1 MTASPTR
8 SEAEDTEDSEDTA
21 DGAEP
26 AGGAAASTGRA
37 ARTRAL
43 KPDEVAALEEQRD
56 FLLRSL
62 DDLEQEH
69 EAGDVDEHDYTA
81 LRDDYTARAA
91 RVLRALEA
99 HQARVAAPRSSRAR
113 WRTLA
118 TVAGVV
124 LFALA
129 AGVLVAQAA
138 GRRQSGDSATG
149 NIRETARQ
157 QIDDAV
163 TIAAEGD
170 LAGAIDRLDGILG
183 DDPDNV
189 EALTWKGWFQY
200 RSGDATSMATLTDAV
215 ETDPEFPTTH
225 AFLAVILRDL
235 GRPDY
240 ALRELDRLDELD
252 PPAEVQQMVAG
263 LREELE
269 AATASST
276 TSTTAPAG

>member
-1 MTASPTR
+1 M
-8 SEAEDTEDSEDTA
+8 
-21 DGAEP
+21 
-26 AGGAAASTGRA
+26 STTIRELRA
-37 ARTRAL
+37 
-43 KPDEVAALEEQRD
+43 DEVAALEDQRD

-91 RVLRALEA
+91 RVIRAIEA
-99 HQARVAAPRSSRAR
+99 HQARVAAPRSPRAR

-124 LFALA
+124 VFALG

-138 GRRQSGDSATG
+138 GRRGSGDSVTG
-149 NIRETARQ
+149 SIRESTRE
-157 QIDDAV
+157 QID
-163 TIAAEGD
+163 
-170 LAGAIDRLDGILG
+170 GAIDVAAGGDYAGAVDQLDAVLD

-200 RSGDATSMATLTDAV
+200 RSGDGASMETLIDAV
-215 ETDPEFPTTH
+215 EIDPEFATAH
-225 AFLAVILRDL
+225 AFLAVMLRDL

-240 ALRELDRLDELD
+240 ALEELDRLDELD
-252 PPAEVQQMVAG
+252 PPAEVRQMVEG

-269 AATASST
+269 ATLST
-276 TSTTAPAG
+276 TSSTPSTSAPAG

>member
-8 SEAEDTEDSEDTA
+8 SETEDTA
-21 DGAEP
+21 VAP
-26 AGGAAASTGRA
+26 PGRA

-69 EAGDVDEHDYTA
+69 DAGDVDEHDYTA

-91 RVLRALEA
+91 RVLRALEV
-99 HQARVAAPRSSRAR
+99 HQARVAAPRSPRAR

-149 NIRETARQ
+149 NIRETTRQ

-163 TIAAEGD
+163 GIAAEGD
-170 LAGAIDRLDGILG
+170 FDGAIDRLDDILG

-200 RSGDATSMATLTDAV
+200 RSGDATSMETLTDAV
-215 ETDPEFPTTH
+215 ETDPEYPTTH

-240 ALRELDRLDELD
+240 ALQELDRLDELD

-269 AATASST
+269 ATTASST
-276 TSTTAPAG
+276 TSTTEPAG

>member
-1 MTASPTR
+1 MSPSVTDD
-8 SEAEDTEDSEDTA
+8 A
-21 DGAEP
+21 P
-26 AGGAAASTGRA
+26 AKAAKAKPKG
-37 ARTRAL
+37 RTREL
-43 KPDEVAALEEQRD
+43 RPDELAALEEQRD

-62 DDLEQEH
+62 EDLEREH
-69 EAGDVDEHDYTA
+69 DAGDVDEQDYTS

-91 RVLRALEA
+91 RVIRAIEA
-99 HQARVAAPRSSRAR
+99 HQARVAAPRTSRAR

-124 LFALA
+124 VFAIG

-138 GRRQSGDSATG
+138 GRRESGDSVTG
-149 NIRETARQ
+149 NIRESTRQ
-157 QIDDAV
+157 EIDAAIGVASQGDWDEAIEALDAV
-163 TIAAEGD
+163 
-170 LAGAIDRLDGILG
+170 LDE
-183 DDPDNV
+183 DPDNV

-200 RSGDATSMATLTDAV
+200 RSGDATSMQTLVDAV
-215 ETDPEFPTTH
+215 EADPEFPTTH

-252 PPAEVQQMVAG
+252 PPAEVRQMVSG

-269 AATASST
+269 AST
-276 TSTTAPAG
+276 SSTTAPGSPTTTEPAG